1 MKQICLSLVALLSL
15 AIIGVGCGSSQPA
28 SSPTPS
34 ASDHPMMPHNVAT
47 MPGMAHGAVTAG
59 MRIQL
64 EDGQRLRS
72 PGMNAFRFT
81 VMGKDGKALTPD
93 QLKIAHE
100 KLIHLLVVRDDMT
113 QFQHLHPVYESG
125 AWAVTTTMAQPG
137 DYNFYF
143 DIAPKNEDVTVL
155 RMSLRIATPT
165 LATQFPIPNS
175 KQQATDQDLTATLT
189 TNGTWKVG
197 EEKMLTFTLTK
208 AGKRV
213 ATIDPYLGAF
223 GHLVVLRH
231 NAPEEFL
238 HVHPVTEVAPKDG
251 KVLFMTTFTNPG
263 RYTLYAQ
270 FNIGGT
276 VKTFPITVDLVNGV
290 DERVSANGRVHHK

>member
-1 MKQICLSLVALLSL
+1 
-15 AIIGVGCGSSQPA
+15 
-28 SSPTPS
+28 
-34 ASDHPMMPHNVAT
+34 
-47 MPGMAHGAVTAG
+47 
-59 MRIQL
+59 
-64 EDGQRLRS
+64 
-72 PGMNAFRFT
+72 
-81 VMGKDGKALTPD
+81 
-93 QLKIAHE
+93 
-100 KLIHLLVVRDDMT
+100 
-113 QFQHLHPVYESG
+113 
-125 AWAVTTTMAQPG
+125 MAQPG

-290 DERVSANGRVHHK
+290 DERVSANGRMHHK